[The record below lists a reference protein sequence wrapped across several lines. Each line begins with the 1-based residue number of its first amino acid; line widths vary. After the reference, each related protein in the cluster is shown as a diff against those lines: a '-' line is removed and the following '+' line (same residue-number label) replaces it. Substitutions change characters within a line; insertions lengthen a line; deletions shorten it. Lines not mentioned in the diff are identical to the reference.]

1 MDDLAR
7 VNILNASDQLINV
20 VASLEAVHAL
30 ASEHQVAQR
39 LVVANVEQNVDVVF
53 VFEVAIESHNVF
65 MVQTSV
71 DLDLAREF
79 LTGLAT
85 GEVLLGNHFEG
96 PSHVPLLLS
105 LHWAQPLDLVGL
117 GKPSLQTQK

>member
-1 MDDLAR
+1 
-7 VNILNASDQLINV
+7 
-20 VASLEAVHAL
+20 
-30 ASEHQVAQR
+30 
-39 LVVANVEQNVDVVF
+39 
-53 VFEVAIESHNVF
+53 

-79 LTGLAT
+79 LTGLAAS
-85 GEVLLGNHFEG
+85 EVLLGNHFEG

-105 LHWAQPLDLVGL
+105 LYWAQPFDLVGL